1 MSALSGYR
9 ALVAKVDATC
19 ARIQSEYAAHIACR
33 KGCGD
38 CCRNISVFP
47 VEAAVLSEAVR
58 RLSPEVLQAARQR
71 ALEQAEACP
80 LLNDGVCLVY
90 DARPIICRTHGMPIL
105 VPDEDGRI
113 DACPKNFR
121 NLSSLPMSDVIDLNR
136 LNEMLWAVHA
146 LFVGESGA
154 VSKSERITIAQVV
167 LGA

>member
-1 MSALSGYR
+1 LSALSGYR

-58 RLSPEVLQAARQR
+58 RLSPEVLSAARQR
-71 ALEQAEACP
+71 AWEQTDACP
-80 LLNDGVCLVY
+80 LLHEDACLVY

-146 LFVGESGA
+146 LFVREHPG

>member
-71 ALEQAEACP
+71 ALEQADACP
-80 LLNDGVCLVY
+80 LLHEGACLVY

-146 LFVGESGA
+146 LFVRENSA
-154 VSKSERITIAQVV
+154 VSKSERITIAEVV

>member
-19 ARIQSEYAAHIACR
+19 ARIQSKYAAHIACR

-58 RLSPEVLQAARQR
+58 RLSPEVLLAARQR
-71 ALEQAEACP
+71 AREQTDACP
-80 LLNDGVCLVY
+80 LLHEGACLVY
-90 DARPIICRTHGMPIL
+90 DARPIICRTHGVPIL
-105 VPDEDGRI
+105 VPDEDGSI
-113 DACPKNFR
+113 DACPKNFQ
-121 NLSSLPMSDVIDLNR
+121 NFSSLPMSDVIDLNR
-136 LNEMLWAVHA
+136 LNEMLWVVHA
-146 LFVGESGA
+146 LFVREHAG
-154 VSKSERITIAQVV
+154 VSESERISIARVV

>member
-80 LLNDGVCLVY
+80 LLNDGACLVY
-90 DARPIICRTHGMPIL
+90 NARPIICRTHGMPIL

-146 LFVGESGA
+146 LFVRENGA